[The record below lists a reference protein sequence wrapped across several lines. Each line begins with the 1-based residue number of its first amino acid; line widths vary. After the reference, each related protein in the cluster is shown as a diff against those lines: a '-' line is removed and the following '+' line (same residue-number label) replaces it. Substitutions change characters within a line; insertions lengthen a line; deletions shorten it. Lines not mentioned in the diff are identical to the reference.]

1 VSDLIGDRS
10 PFADLAWYWSACEGA
25 VRCSVHCPVLSV
37 ENRVQ
42 VPHFPVADRT
52 NRIIFE
58 FGRAVPATVT
68 SGPPLPAESRSVPA
82 AAAAAVVAT
91 LVVRTAD
98 VFPPRRTATPSA
110 RRSGPDA
117 ARPPGAT
124 RQLTERPAE
133 RRSSQAVTTRA
144 AMPVSAALR

>member
-10 PFADLAWYWSACEGA
+10 PFADLAWYRSACEGA
-25 VRCSVHCPVLSV
+25 VRGSVHCPVLSV

-42 VPHFPVADRT
+42 VPHSRWPTGRT
-52 NRIIFE
+52 GSFE
-58 FGRAVPATVT
+58 FGRAVPPTVT